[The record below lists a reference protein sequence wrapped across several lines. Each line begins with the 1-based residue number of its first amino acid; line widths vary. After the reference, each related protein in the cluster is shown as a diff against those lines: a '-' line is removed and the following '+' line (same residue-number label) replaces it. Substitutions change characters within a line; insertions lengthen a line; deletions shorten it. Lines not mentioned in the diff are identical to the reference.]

1 MTEKNLE
8 LMKKD
13 RDRCSRIRLVVT
25 DLDGTFLN
33 KKSDISPRNLRA
45 VQALRD
51 AGLEFAVCTGRR
63 YEDAIRVLEKGRLC
77 CAMVAM
83 NGAAL
88 YDIHGNTLRQHSL
101 TGSQAAEVVRRI
113 MPWRDKLLIQIIAGD
128 KVYVMSR
135 EEVLQKFFSAYVMPE
150 EGQKEE
156 REALLASY
164 VRVTEKELPSI
175 EETFYKVEIMSEDE
189 ELIRQIRE
197 PLGQV
202 KGISI
207 GASFATNWEITSE
220 KASKGA
226 GLTDFAEL
234 HEYGLCQVMAMGD
247 GDNDRTMLSLPL
259 GWSVSMGNG
268 TEYIKGLAHV
278 ITGTNEEDGFAQ
290 AVEALLECRRA
301 PGQ

>member
-1 MTEKNLE
+1 
-8 LMKKD
+8 
-13 RDRCSRIRLVVT
+13 
-25 DLDGTFLN
+25 
-33 KKSDISPRNLRA
+33 
-45 VQALRD
+45 
-51 AGLEFAVCTGRR
+51 
-63 YEDAIRVLEKGRLC
+63 
-77 CAMVAM
+77 
-83 NGAAL
+83 
-88 YDIHGNTLRQHSL
+88 
-101 TGSQAAEVVRRI
+101 

-189 ELIRQIRE
+189 ELICRIRE

-234 HEYGLCQVMAMGD
+234 HGYGLCQVMAMGD

-268 TEYIKGLAHV
+268 TEYIKDRKSV
-278 ITGTNEEDGFAQ
+278 
-290 AVEALLECRRA
+290 V
-301 PGQ
+301 